1 MCPTLRKFRIT
12 SPQDL
17 KEFTQAVEKIHRQSF
32 HQTYAVGQ
40 EPETRKILQAAG
52 IPEEAGMDVPISQE
66 DFMRFI
72 QAALDQGKPVSADLQ
87 YRQQDMPMEMECT
100 AFLAQRRTTRPF
112 RRDTCFQLEAIMAAL
127 EGATYWRMG
136 GRVYYRQAH
145 LVSTHGVLKVWDQ
158 GNGWTSIDMLELDDE
173 DAFWQ
178 RLQEYVENYS
188 DQDLMA

>member
-1 MCPTLRKFRIT
+1 MFYTSREFRIT
-12 SPQDL
+12 NPQDL
-17 KEFTQAVEKIHRQSF
+17 KEFTQAVEKIHRQSL
-32 HQTYAVGQ
+32 HQTYAVGK
-40 EPETRKILQAAG
+40 EPETPKILQAAG
-52 IPEEAGMDVPISQE
+52 ITEEAGMEGPISQE

-72 QAALDQGKPVSADLQ
+72 QAALDQGKPVSADLD
-87 YRQQDMPMEMECT
+87 YQQIMPMEMECT

-136 GRVYYRQAH
+136 DRVYYRQAH

-158 GNGWTSIDMLELDDE
+158 SNGWNSIDMLELDDE

-178 RLQEYVENYS
+178 RLQEYVENHS

>member
-1 MCPTLRKFRIT
+1 MYPTLKEFRIT
-12 SPQDL
+12 NPQDL
-17 KEFTQAVEKIHRQSF
+17 EEFTQAVEKIHRQSF
-32 HQTYAVGQ
+32 HQTYAVGK
-40 EPETRKILQAAG
+40 EPETPKILQAAG
-52 IPEEAGMDVPISQE
+52 IPEEAGMDGPISQE

-72 QAALDQGKPVSADLQ
+72 QAALDLGKPVSADLQ
-87 YRQQDMPMEMECT
+87 YLQDMPMEMECT

-112 RRDTCFQLEAIMAAL
+112 RRDTRFQLEAIMAAL

-136 GRVYYRQAH
+136 DRVYYRQAH

-158 GNGWTSIDMLELDDE
+158 SNGWNSIDMLELDDE

-178 RLQEYVENYS
+178 RLQEYVENHS